1 MRKKISYLCLCAFFF
16 LFPLTFVKA
25 TSKVEFKEVSNGVIN
40 TTIHFDEGFVGGIDL
55 SIQLSDNVE
64 IANEKAINFN
74 CQDCTKHYSFDKKNH
89 TLNIIVTSGG
99 IGTKHNL
106 LNKEKQL
113 NVGNITIENTFKET
127 NSYSLKALNL
137 QIIDNTWNS
146 ISIENTKDEATTF
159 QYVIKKENT
168 PSTETTNPS
177 ESTNSSSSN
186 NSNTDTNTSTNTD
199 TETEEST
206 KSETSSS
213 KKKTTSN
220 NTTKEEEKNESNEE
234 TSEESTTTE
243 NMPTVEEEE
252 DNSYNATENQK
263 EKNSKKGLYIGV
275 TCTIVAG
282 TCVGFS
288 IYYLVK
294 SKKRKID
301 F

>member
-64 IANEKAINFN
+64 IASEKAIAFN

-99 IGTKHNL
+99 IGTEHNL

-113 NVGNITIENTFKET
+113 NVGNITIQNTFKET
-127 NSYSLKALNL
+127 SAYSLEAVNL

-146 ISIENTKDEATTF
+146 LSIENISKESTTF
-159 QYVIKKENT
+159 QYVVKKENT
-168 PSTETTNPS
+168 NSNETTN
-177 ESTNSSSSN
+177 STP
-186 NSNTDTNTSTNTD
+186 STNTNID
-199 TETEEST
+199 AKDEESM
-206 KSETSSS
+206 KSETSSKGKTNTS
-213 KKKTTSN
+213 SKTTQ
-220 NTTKEEEKNESNEE
+220 EASNEE
-234 TSEESTTTE
+234 NNEETTIIE
-243 NMPTVEEEE
+243 NDSIVEDMEE
-252 DNSYNATENQK
+252 DNSNAKEEQK
-263 EKNSKKGLYIGV
+263 EKKSKKGLYIGV
-275 TCTIVAG
+275 TCTVLAG
-282 TCVGFS
+282 TCTGFS
-288 IYYLVK
+288 IFYLVK
-294 SKKRKID
+294 SKKKIK